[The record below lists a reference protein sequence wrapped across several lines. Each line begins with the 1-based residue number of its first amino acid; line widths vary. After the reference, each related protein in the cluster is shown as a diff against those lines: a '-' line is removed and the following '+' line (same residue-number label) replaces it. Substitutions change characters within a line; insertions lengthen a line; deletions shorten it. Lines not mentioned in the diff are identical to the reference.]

1 MLKRHR
7 FNENNRIVSDWELV
21 FDEWYYN
28 KCTYESI
35 DPIIASFYMDG
46 ISNTDK
52 DLDKEERKRVI
63 DRIINGKKVKYEQW
77 NGDEKKRQK
86 QVQRRE
92 KLRKKIEIA
101 MKKKPI
107 ARDWKIIRNGFKF
120 LIKDIFN

>member
-1 MLKRHR
+1 MSKFQLCFAPELGFSSVKFRDIILTHR
-7 FNENNRIVSDWELV
+7 RPMVLQNH
-21 FDEWYYN
+21 
-28 KCTYESI
+28 
-35 DPIIASFYMDG
+35 G